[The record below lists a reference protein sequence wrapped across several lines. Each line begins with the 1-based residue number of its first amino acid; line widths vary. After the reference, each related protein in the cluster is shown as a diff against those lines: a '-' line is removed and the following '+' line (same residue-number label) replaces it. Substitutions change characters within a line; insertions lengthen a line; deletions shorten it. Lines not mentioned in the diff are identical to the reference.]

1 MAIWDKLKNHAEA
14 QFLDVIEWLDE
25 TRDTLVYRYPVFNN
39 AIQDGGK
46 LVVREGQAAVFI
58 CEGQLSEVFGPG
70 TYELSTQTEAIFSFF
85 ESIKYKLNY
94 PYKGDIYFVN
104 TRRFPEQK
112 WGTSSPIPFH
122 DEQYGPMEMRAYGV
136 YSYRIVEPGMF
147 LTEMVGTKGLFT
159 TDELNGQFKRKL
171 VSAFVD
177 TVTESEIPF
186 FKIATQYMDIG
197 EAMRERMS
205 PWFEENWGVGL
216 TDFVVESVTLP
227 PEVQEALRKRQSMAL
242 LGDMDQYQKFEVAN
256 AMGDAMKGGGGGGG
270 NTMMEAG
277 VGLAMG
283 QMMANQMNPGAQAPA
298 AAPAAPAAAVPPPP
312 PAAATFHYN
321 GTGGSGQF
329 NAQHIAQLVAAN
341 RGGAHNVWQAGWA
354 DWKPWSDVTQIASL
368 VPPPPPP
375 GAQPPPP
382 PKV

>member
-1 MAIWDKLKNHAEA
+1 MTIWDKLKGHAEA

-25 TRDTLVYRYPVFNN
+25 TRDTLVYRYPVYNN

-58 CEGQLSEVFGPG
+58 SEGRLSEVFEPG
-70 TYELSTQTEAIFSFF
+70 TYELSTQTEAIWSFF
-85 ESIKYKLNY
+85 ESIKYQLNY

-122 DEQYGPMEMRAYGV
+122 DEQFGPMEMRAYGV
-136 YSYRIVEPGMF
+136 YSFRITEPGVF
-147 LTEMVGTKGLFT
+147 LREVVGTKGMFT
-159 TDELNGQFKRKL
+159 TDEINGQLKRKL
-171 VSAFVD
+171 VSAFAD
-177 TVTESEIPF
+177 TVTEAEIPF

-197 EAMRERMS
+197 DAMRERMS
-205 PWFEENWGVGL
+205 PWFEENWGMGL
-216 TDFVVESVTLP
+216 ADFVVESVTLP
-227 PEVQEALRKRQSMAL
+227 AEVQEALRKRQSMAL
-242 LGDMDQYQKFEVAN
+242 IGDMNQYQQYEVAN
-256 AMGDAMKGGGGGGG
+256 AMGDAMKSGGGGG

-283 QMMANQMNPGAQAPA
+283 QMLASQMNPGGQQP
-298 AAPAAPAAAVPPPP
+298 AAPAAPPPPP
-312 PAAATFHYN
+312 TAAAPATYHYN
-321 GTGGSGQF
+321 GAGGSGQYS
-329 NAQHIAQLVAAN
+329 AQQIAQLVGAN
-341 RGGAHNVWQAGWA
+341 RAGAHHVWQAGWT
-354 DWKPWSDVTQIASL
+354 DWKPWNEVAEIAGL